1 MNFLVLEGENRI
13 EVAKLL
19 VDHESQD
26 THLSGTAII
35 EFDCALLLLP
45 FVGLFVPAKV
55 EGTVAEIAHE
65 FGLEIVV
72 SSGSRRVGSLHE
84 EKSEAHLSND
94 RSWESIKGSKA
105 SRNIISAREAD
116 SCVRDEVTCYMLCI
130 VNMLQSKFRKTK
142 NFIQ

>member
-35 EFDCALLLLP
+35 ELDRALLLLP

-84 EKSEAHLSND
+84 EKSEAHLSNNL
-94 RSWESIKGSKA
+94 SWERVKGSKT
-105 SRNIISAREAD
+105 SRNIFSAREANA
-116 SCVRDEVTCYMLCI
+116 CVRDEVTCYM
-130 VNMLQSKFRKTK
+130 
-142 NFIQ
+142 